1 MMLSH
6 DLHGTFRYNFRI
18 FQQYFN
24 AFYGQDYISTNNDIA
39 LALCCNTNVADY
51 KKEETGCIEF
61 IGYQSDLL
69 PRDFY

>member
-1 MMLSH
+1 MIYRH
-6 DLHGTFRYNFRI
+6 
-18 FQQYFN
+18 
-24 AFYGQDYISTNNDIA
+24 ISAQLLQLPAISQCFIYVEKGINTNYDIA

-69 PRDFY
+69 PTDF